1 MSGRLKELRD
11 GRRISQEML
20 GREIGTSQQNLS
32 RYELDINT
40 VPADML
46 IRLAT
51 YYNVTTDY
59 ILGVSDMKRN
69 MEGEMRI
76 TKVVDENYDFLEMYR
91 KLNAEHREVVW
102 HVVEDLKKIE
112 DNLLL
117 KKKRTKSE
125 RG

>member
-1 MSGRLKELRD
+1 MAGRLKELRD

-20 GREIGTSQQNLS
+20 GREVGTSQQNLS

-46 IRLAT
+46 IRLAN

-69 MEGEMRI
+69 MEGEIRM
-76 TKVVDENYDFLEMYR
+76 TKAMDENYDFLEMYR
-91 KLNAEHREVVW
+91 GLNEDHREVIW

-112 DNLLL
+112 DKMMSKNR
-117 KKKRTKSE
+117 KKK
-125 RG
+125 